1 MKFDHNKSLQDL
13 ENSDWG
19 EPKSD
24 SSLEKKCLQLRRV
37 PLRDLK
43 GSDLLRLI
51 SQDIGIEY
59 LIPLAIELLR
69 VDPLADRDV
78 YPGSLLGALLEAS
91 NKYWDKNPNLREEVE
106 KMYNKILINEKND
119 EDIRKYVVRELKKSH
134 LTFSEFGRY
143 VSLLWDNIL
152 VKQTCNSCAVK
163 ILAVIASRQSIIL
176 EDLNSLIQFPV
187 SEEMVEFLLK
197 NKFITYDYEGSF
209 PADRFFR
216 LSKNFKK
223 ELGLIKSKKD

>member
-1 MKFDHNKSLQDL
+1 MKFDLNKSLQDL
-13 ENSDWG
+13 ENSDWKR
-19 EPKSD
+19 PKSD
-24 SSLEKKCLQLRRV
+24 SPLENKCLQIRRV
-37 PLRDLK
+37 PLKELK

-59 LIPLAIELLR
+59 LIPVAIELLR

-78 YPGSLLGALLEAS
+78 YPGCLLGALLETS
-91 NKYWDKNPNLREEVE
+91 YKYWDKNPNLREEVE

-119 EDIRKYVVRELKKSH
+119 EDIRKDVVRELKKSH
-134 LTFSEFGRY
+134 LTFAEFGRY
-143 VSLLWDNIL
+143 ISLLWDNIQ

-176 EDLNSLIQFPV
+176 EDLNSLIPFPI
-187 SEEMVEFLLK
+187 SEKMVEFLLT
-197 NKFITYDYEGSF
+197 NKFITYDYEGAY

-216 LSKNFKK
+216 LSKDFRKQ
-223 ELGLIKSKKD
+223 LGLTIRKKG

>member
-1 MKFDHNKSLQDL
+1 MKFDLNKSLQDL

-24 SSLEKKCLQLRRV
+24 SSLENKCLQLRRV
-37 PLRDLK
+37 PLMDLK

-91 NKYWDKNPNLREEVE
+91 YKYWDKNPNLREEVE

-119 EDIRKYVVRELKKSH
+119 EDIRKDVVRELKKSH
-134 LTFSEFGRY
+134 LTFAEFGRY
-143 VSLLWDNIL
+143 ASLLWDNIQ

-163 ILAVIASRQSIIL
+163 ILAVIASKQSIIL
-176 EDLNSLIQFPV
+176 EDLTSLISFPI
-187 SEEMVEFLLK
+187 SEKMIEFLLK
-197 NKFITYDYEGSF
+197 NKFITYDYEGSY

-216 LSKNFKK
+216 LSKDFR
-223 ELGLIKSKKD
+223 EQLGLTRRKKG